1 MPPASTSADPGKLQI
16 GGTEIE
22 NQPHA
27 YVGRGQTTQCV
38 IALQRPQARIGAHQH
53 EHAVLHEQIGLEAA
67 DDLAAVDNAQ
77 RRRPVGPQ
85 AAVAELDGQGRQI
98 RRRRMPGAER
108 CVNGDGGVEG
118 FGGGA
123 IFQMLAGQAAAAGAH
138 KALQW
143 HRRRLAQLDADH
155 SRGRVVGCRTRRAKR
170 WRRQLAIAVVGVR
183 MRIIYGV
190 VGEGMGHAT
199 RSRVIIENLLDKG
212 HDIVIVVS
220 GRAHGF
226 LTSKLA
232 GRPRVRV
239 EEIHGLHLKFDGN
252 DLAVLDSM
260 ISNMKGAPEGLV
272 KNLQVFADLLGG
284 FDADVVVSDFE
295 SFAWAWAR
303 LHRLPLISIDNMQV
317 LNRCD
322 HDAFTN
328 DNASFAFRLAKFA
341 VKSKLPGAYHY
352 LVSSFFHPPVR
363 KPRTTLVPPILRP
376 EILAAKR
383 EPGDHVLVYTTAA
396 ANADALLK
404 TLQQLPFS
412 FRAYGT
418 GRTGLIGNVDCRAFS
433 ETGFVDDLR
442 TARCVVAGGGYS
454 LMGEAVHLHVPMLS
468 IPVQGQYEQ
477 ELNARYLELLGYGR
491 FADAPDVD
499 GIRAFVADAPTM
511 QHALEKYVPRD
522 NQMLFDCLDELLRH
536 VDMNEPPPEK
546 LQTPALGSYEG
557 SSKGLTGSMKRALAD
572 DDTVISTSP
581 SLRERP

>member
-1 MPPASTSADPGKLQI
+1 
-16 GGTEIE
+16 
-22 NQPHA
+22 
-27 YVGRGQTTQCV
+27 
-38 IALQRPQARIGAHQH
+38 
-53 EHAVLHEQIGLEAA
+53 
-67 DDLAAVDNAQ
+67 
-77 RRRPVGPQ
+77 
-85 AAVAELDGQGRQI
+85 
-98 RRRRMPGAER
+98 
-108 CVNGDGGVEG
+108 
-118 FGGGA
+118 
-123 IFQMLAGQAAAAGAH
+123 
-138 KALQW
+138 
-143 HRRRLAQLDADH
+143 
-155 SRGRVVGCRTRRAKR
+155 
-170 WRRQLAIAVVGVR
+170 

-418 GRTGLIGNVDCRAFS
+418 GRTGMIGNVDCRAFS